1 MAVARTGQCRVPMIG
16 KQRLIQLAKTVA
28 DWLILERRLGAHKGP
43 MRGMLRDERPSN
55 HRAGNAAA

>member
-1 MAVARTGQCRVPMIG
+1 MIG